1 MGIILEYE
9 RRPYINDSQ
18 PCHHY
23 HLSQLPFAIVKAH
36 FLPSLSIIGL
46 LIFFPTSMGLST
58 YGKTLGKLL
67 LKKIKGMV
75 RRAKRFYYKFT
86 RVPKRWFT

>member
-23 HLSQLPFAIVKAH
+23 RLSQLPFAIVKAH

-46 LIFFPTSMGLST
+46 LTFFSPHPW
-58 YGKTLGKLL
+58 
-67 LKKIKGMV
+67 
-75 RRAKRFYYKFT
+75 A
-86 RVPKRWFT
+86 

>member
-23 HLSQLPFAIVKAH
+23 HLSQLPFAIVKAL

-46 LIFFPTSMGLST
+46 LTFFSPHPW
-58 YGKTLGKLL
+58 
-67 LKKIKGMV
+67 
-75 RRAKRFYYKFT
+75 A
-86 RVPKRWFT
+86 

>member
-18 PCHHY
+18 PCHRY
-23 HLSQLPFAIVKAH
+23 RLSQLPFAIVKAH

-46 LIFFPTSMGLST
+46 LIFFPHIHGPKHIWKNIREIIIKKNKM
-58 YGKTLGKLL
+58 YGSEGKEVLL
-67 LKKIKGMV
+67 
-75 RRAKRFYYKFT
+75 
-86 RVPKRWFT
+86 

>member
-18 PCHHY
+18 PCHRY
-23 HLSQLPFAIVKAH
+23 RLSQLPFAIVKAH

-46 LIFFPTSMGLST
+46 LTFFSPHPW
-58 YGKTLGKLL
+58 
-67 LKKIKGMV
+67 
-75 RRAKRFYYKFT
+75 A
-86 RVPKRWFT
+86 